1 MVEVS
6 VVGAIVF
13 GILTVLNVFLPFA
26 LMIPVIIAATAGS
39 GLAYFIYTGWVT
51 AEPNQ
56 WLLVIDNGKLVKAGI
71 GLKTFKW
78 PSQSYVKFA
87 SEIRKINFNAE

>member
-13 GILTVLNVFLPFA
+13 GFLTVLNVFLPGS
-26 LMIPVIIAATAGS
+26 LMIPIVLAAAAFS
-39 GLAYFIYTGWVT
+39 GVAYFIYTGWVT

-56 WLLVIDNGKLVKAGI
+56 WLLIIDNGKLVKAGI

-78 PSQSYVKFA
+78 PS
-87 SEIRKINFNAE
+87 